1 MNVLKIDLE
10 KKFDGAETTR
20 EQHSKL
26 NNSKKLFNFPV
37 SPRNKNIKSINLG
50 NIDARPV
57 SKYSSKGNSTD
68 KAIIENIKKMKKPNS
83 TNNLNNSNHNINNNN
98 IQRKKEIKNLELIEK
113 DITNFKDFKNF
124 NQPNNDLLFRKGVL
138 NNKIKSIL
146 FPNNN
151 LNNHNNNL
159 LLKAK
164 QNIFN
169 NFDNSNIKLVS
180 GGEVNKIDLSSIL
193 DLKNKPLIVKLD
205 PKRSTGGLKGKKINE
220 KIKNMNK
227 NNKVIS
233 SKFIDDE
240 EIKRIK
246 TPTKKLFIESDRD
259 KVKESL
265 SEYIHLDKNFIELK
279 NNTTTK
285 IKNIKNVKVKL
296 VPEENHFKAVI
307 YSQEIKKLNKNLE

>member
-1 MNVLKIDLE
+1 MNALKIDLE

-20 EQHSKL
+20 EQLSKL
-26 NNSKKLFNFPV
+26 NNSRKFFNFPV

-50 NIDARPV
+50 NINARPA
-57 SKYSSKGNSTD
+57 SKYTSKGNSTD
-68 KAIIENIKKMKKPNS
+68 KVIIENVKKIKKQNS

-98 IQRKKEIKNLELIEK
+98 TQRKKELKNLELIEK
-113 DITNFKDFKNF
+113 DINNFKDFKNV
-124 NQPNNDLLFRKGVL
+124 NQPNSDLLFRKGIL

-146 FPNNN
+146 FQNNN
-151 LNNHNNNL
+151 LNNPNNL
-159 LLKAK
+159 LLKATQK
-164 QNIFN
+164 IFN
-169 NFDNSNIKLVS
+169 NFDNPNLKLVN

-205 PKRSTGGLKGKKINE
+205 PKRSTSCLKGKQINE
-220 KIKNMNK
+220 KIKKGNK
-227 NNKVIS
+227 NNKIIS

-265 SEYIHLDKNFIELK
+265 SEYIHLDKNFMELK
-279 NNTTTK
+279 GNATTK
-285 IKNIKNVKVKL
+285 IKNLKNLKTKS
-296 VPEENHFKAVI
+296 VPEENHFKAVM

>member
-57 SKYSSKGNSTD
+57 SKYSSKGNSND
-68 KAIIENIKKMKKPNS
+68 KAIIDNIKKMKKPKS

-113 DITNFKDFKNF
+113 DITNFKDFKNL

-205 PKRSTGGLKGKKINE
+205 PKRSTGCLKGKKINE

-265 SEYIHLDKNFIELK
+265 SEYIHLD
-279 NNTTTK
+279 
-285 IKNIKNVKVKL
+285 
-296 VPEENHFKAVI
+296 
-307 YSQEIKKLNKNLE
+307 

>member
-1 MNVLKIDLE
+1 MNALKIDLE
-10 KKFDGAETTR
+10 KKIDGAETTR

-26 NNSKKLFNFPV
+26 NNSRKFFNFPV

-50 NIDARPV
+50 NINARPV
-57 SKYSSKGNSTD
+57 SKYNSKGNSTD
-68 KAIIENIKKMKKPNS
+68 KAIIENNKKIKKQNS
-83 TNNLNNSNHNINNNN
+83 TNNLNNSNHNINNNKTT
-98 IQRKKEIKNLELIEK
+98 QRKKELKNLELIEK
-113 DITNFKDFKNF
+113 DINNFKDFKNI
-124 NQPNNDLLFRKGVL
+124 NQPSNDLLFRKGIL

-146 FPNNN
+146 FQNNN
-151 LNNHNNNL
+151 LNNHNNL
-159 LLKAK
+159 LLKATQK
-164 QNIFN
+164 IFN
-169 NFDNSNIKLVS
+169 NFDNPNLKLVN

-205 PKRSTGGLKGKKINE
+205 QKRSSSCLKGKQIKE
-220 KIKNMNK
+220 KIKNGNK
-227 NNKVIS
+227 NNKIIS
-233 SKFIDDE
+233 SKFIEDE

-265 SEYIHLDKNFIELK
+265 SEYIHLDKNFMELK
-279 NNTTTK
+279 GNSTTK
-285 IKNIKNVKVKL
+285 IKNLKNLKVKL